1 MRLQKEKWTFK
12 NLEEVHRASN
22 AVLRFAMF
30 NERSKR
36 WPKVAESYKRLIW
49 LVDKTHFPKDYEPPN
64 SYAILMYELHYHL
77 GVALQRLDHH
87 RKAIVHYTKAIQSVS
102 IPKGGCLAGC
112 VANSCLMTP
121 ILARRA
127 FAYARIGD
135 MKSALRDAE
144 NSVVLDNQNPDV
156 YCIRALVRGTR
167 NEETM
172 AVKDLDDGL
181 KLNANHVCALIIRGA
196 LSRTLST
203 RKTTTSMLVHDDIK
217 TNRFHRKAEKLNP
230 ESQSFYT
237 VTDFNH
243 TCILDFYD
251 RFLFTLSVPH
261 TITDINLTPDKPSQK
276 QLESNPD
283 LYSRA
288 PSRVSSAAPS
298 TSGLSTRE
306 ALQEALMRGREAV
319 EPFRCGTPAPA
330 DNKSAARRRKDYGEA
345 VRKFMAR
352 PKTASEF
359 LAQLE
364 RDRTKRSLQEQP
376 SQRASSAVIRTN
388 NISQQAPDHMTPSM
402 TPCSRKSSASY
413 STSQGRTVNLSPS
426 LLAPPGPFPEDQRLS
441 ADRGSFRSQV
451 SSPKPSVRIDVESKT
466 PSGRTTRT
474 TCTKT
479 FTFETPSNYSIPV
492 FQPVNIKGAPRMY
505 YRPWRGDKLPIADVP
520 HPSPAAAFY

>member
-1 MRLQKEKWTFK
+1 MRLQKEKWTFR
-12 NLEEVHRASN
+12 NLEEVHRAAN

-49 LVDKTHFPKDYEPPN
+49 LVDKTHFPKDYEPPQ

-77 GVALQRLDHH
+77 GVALQRLEQH
-87 RKAIVHYTKAIQSVS
+87 RKAIGHFTKAIQSVS

-127 FAYARIGD
+127 FAFAKVGD

-167 NEETM
+167 DEETM
-172 AVKDLDDGL
+172 ALRDVDEGL
-181 KLNANHVCALIIRGA
+181 KLNPSHVCALIIRGA
-196 LSRTLST
+196 LSRTL
-203 RKTTTSMLVHDDIK
+203 
-217 TNRFHRKAEKLNP
+217 AEKLNP

-237 VTDFNH
+237 VTDFH
-243 TCILDFYD
+243 HPCILDFYD

-276 QLESNPD
+276 QLDSNPD
-283 LYSRA
+283 LYSRG
-288 PSRVSSAAPS
+288 PSRVSSAHS
-298 TSGLSTRE
+298 SSSTRE
-306 ALQEALMRGREAV
+306 ALQEAA
-319 EPFRCGTPAPA
+319 EPFRCGTPASA

-364 RDRTKRSLQEQP
+364 KDRTKRSLQEQ
-376 SQRASSAVIRTN
+376 QQARRASSAVVPRAN
-388 NISQQAPDHMTPSM
+388 LSQQSAHTDLHLTTPSV
-402 TPCSRKSSASY
+402 TPFSRKSSASQGAG
-413 STSQGRTVNLSPS
+413 TGRTVTSPP
-426 LLAPPGPFPEDQRLS
+426 LLAPYGGGERV
-441 ADRGSFRSQV
+441 ADRGSFRSEL
-451 SSPKPSVRIDVESKT
+451 SSRPGVRLDVETKT
-466 PSGRTTRT
+466 SSGRTTKT

-479 FTFETPSNYSIPV
+479 FTFHTPSNYSIPV

-520 HPSPAAAFY
+520 HPESAPAFY